1 MWQTFVK
8 RVQFTE
14 EEMALFDILTKPE
27 PVLTKVEEA
36 QAKKICDKLPATS
49 SGKCWCSLAG
59 EATGKAAVMQTLKL
73 QMRRL
78 TARYSKDIRTEKM
91 ARAYAHVYDHCY
103 GAGRS
108 AYQQPV
114 S

>member
-1 MWQTFVK
+1 
-8 RVQFTE
+8 
-14 EEMALFDILTKPE
+14 
-27 PVLTKVEEA
+27 
-36 QAKKICDKLPATS
+36 
-49 SGKCWCSLAG
+49 
-59 EATGKAAVMQTLKL
+59 MQTLKL

-114 S
+114 SQPKCYFFDSSWRFPDMGWRLICS